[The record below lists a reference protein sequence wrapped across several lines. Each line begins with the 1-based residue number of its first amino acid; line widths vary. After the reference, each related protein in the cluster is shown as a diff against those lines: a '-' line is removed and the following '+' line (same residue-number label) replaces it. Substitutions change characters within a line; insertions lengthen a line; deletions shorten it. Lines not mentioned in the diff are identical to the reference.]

1 MGGYVSD
8 AVIRRLP
15 AYYRHLR
22 ELEEAGTVQISSQD
36 LGARMQLT
44 PSQIRQDINS
54 IGGLGRQG
62 YGYPVKELRE
72 HIRDIMGL
80 RGEHRMAIFGAGR
93 IGKAV
98 ADYSG
103 FRREGFVTVG
113 LFDVDPEKARAGYED
128 VPVYGMEEVEER
140 LPEMRIDL
148 AVLAVPASAAQEVLD
163 GLYALGVR
171 AFWNFAPVD
180 LKYSRDAV
188 VVNAHLSDS
197 LYTLEYH
204 MNHAGN

>member
-1 MGGYVSD
+1 MGSYVSD

-22 ELEEAGTVQISSQD
+22 ELEESGVVQISSQD

-62 YGYPVKELRE
+62 YGYPVRELRE
-72 HIRDIMGL
+72 HIREIMGL
-80 RGEHRMAIFGAGR
+80 NREHRMAIFGAGR
-93 IGKAV
+93 MGRAI

-103 FRREGFVTVG
+103 FRREGFTTVA
-113 LFDVDPEKARAGYED
+113 LFDTDREKERSAEEGT
-128 VPVYGMEEVEER
+128 PVYHMEELEER
-140 LPEMRIDL
+140 LPGLRISI
-148 AVLAVPASAAQEVLD
+148 AVLAMPASAAQEVLD
-163 GLYALGVR
+163 KLYALGIR

-180 LKYSRDAV
+180 LQYPRDAV
-188 VVNAHLSDS
+188 VVNAHLSDT
-197 LYTLEYH
+197 LYTLGYR
-204 MNHAGN
+204 MNHSAG